1 MSSRLSAW
9 QSPVSRKRSILGLAA
24 VLWLNMAVLPCAMAF
39 QSAAMCLHCPPSD
52 EPEVSAHHGHGE
64 DQATASG
71 ATMQSDCCDQD
82 EAKVDARVSKIEAK
96 PASAVVFVT
105 APAVAE
111 LPTGTTGQRQCATD
125 PPGLSG
131 SSPPLHVLFCV
142 YLD

>member
-9 QSPVSRKRSILGLAA
+9 QSSVSRKRSILGLAA

-39 QSAAMCLHCPPSD
+39 QSAAMCSHCPPSD
-52 EPEVSAHHGHGE
+52 EPEVSAHHGHGA
-64 DQATASG
+64 DQAETSG
-71 ATMQSDCCDQD
+71 ATMQSDCCDL
-82 EAKVDARVSKIEAK
+82 EEPKVDARVSKIEAK

-105 APAVAE
+105 APAMADVPA
-111 LPTGTTGQRQCATD
+111 TTNAQRHCAAD

>member
-1 MSSRLSAW
+1 
-9 QSPVSRKRSILGLAA
+9 
-24 VLWLNMAVLPCAMAF
+24 MAF
-39 QSAAMCLHCPPSD
+39 QSANMCLHCPPA
-52 EPEVSAHHGHGE
+52 EEHEMSAHHGHGE
-64 DQATASG
+64 DRASSSG
-71 ATMQSDCCDQD
+71 TTMQSDCCDQ
-82 EAKVDARVSKIEAK
+82 EEPKVDARVSKLEAK

-111 LPTGTTGQRQCATD
+111 LPSGTTSQWHSATD